1 MSDTT
6 SAARIW
12 IAVDALDRCADVLE
26 AVSRLAT
33 GRAVELA
40 GLFVE
45 DADLL
50 RLAGWPTATET
61 RVFETSLRPVGGAEL
76 ERALRAQAL
85 ALQRRLDA
93 LARSIGVPWSF
104 RTVRGRVVQQA
115 LSVAEGGDWI
125 VLASA
130 ANALRLTLRQTALQV
145 RPVIWLLPE
154 DVEGLERLL
163 AAAEGYDPRGAA
175 ERRLV
180 LPQDAPRAAE
190 LRASPRAVAGA
201 LRIAPESGLMARIA
215 CGPGVPGDL
224 VLMTR
229 ESGAADPQRLG
240 RLLRRGAAPLALV

>member
-1 MSDTT
+1 MNAKT
-6 SAARIW
+6 AASRIW
-12 IAVDALDRCADVLE
+12 IAVDALDRSAAVLG
-26 AVSRLAT
+26 AVTRLAS

-61 RVFETSLRPVGGAEL
+61 RLFEASMRPMGGAEL
-76 ERALRAQAL
+76 EAALRAQAL

-93 LARSIGVPWSF
+93 LARDIGVPWSF

-115 LSVAEGGDWI
+115 LSVAASGDWI
-125 VLASA
+125 VLASGA
-130 ANALRLTLRQTALQV
+130 TTVALRARQAAPRA

-154 DVEGLERLL
+154 DAGGLARLL
-163 AAAEGYDPRGAA
+163 AAAAGYDPQGAA
-175 ERRLV
+175 DRRVV
-180 LPQDAPRAAE
+180 LPEDPVRAGEIRAAPQ
-190 LRASPRAVAGA
+190 AAGGPM
-201 LRIAPESGLMARIA
+201 RIASEAELMARAA
-215 CGPGVPGDL
+215 CGPAAPGDL

-240 RLLRRGAAPLALV
+240 RLLRRGAGPLALV